1 MAAGGRRVGTWR
13 PLEAEMRPK
22 MPIIARRPLF
32 TSARSA
38 FSLRSGVIFEVK
50 PKGSHRLSGTG
61 CGRLTSEKAGKK
73 PGLPPRT

>member
-1 MAAGGRRVGTWR
+1 
-13 PLEAEMRPK
+13 MRPK

-50 PKGSHRLSGTG
+50 PGERGEEERGKRGEERDEDEACAVSETRPKAYRTG
-61 CGRLTSEKAGKK
+61 PTG
-73 PGLPPRT
+73 